1 MYRNGHSLIEAN
13 DRMRFYRDGKTASV
27 SVIEAPQGELIIA
40 TNGKP
45 DAAIM
50 LGKNHPTT
58 DEPTMMLAAALPLSM
73 QDAPRRVGVIGFGS
87 GLTTHTLLGDPRLE
101 QVDTIE
107 IEEAM
112 VQGARLFGSRVARA
126 YNDPRSRIVIDD
138 AKAYFSGQ
146 KSRYDIIISE
156 PSVSA
161 ISGVGALFFKRVLP
175 ICSAPFDRERAVC
188 TVGAVV

>member
-1 MYRNGHSLIEAN
+1 MGQFAGAFGIAALALLLAVQVPFDPMTLASGVYRNGHSLIEAN

-73 QDAPRRVGVIGFGS
+73 QACPQAGGGDWFWLRADH
-87 GLTTHTLLGDPRLE
+87 THLAGRH
-101 QVDTIE
+101 
-107 IEEAM
+107 A
-112 VQGARLFGSRVARA
+112 A
-126 YNDPRSRIVIDD
+126 
-138 AKAYFSGQ
+138 
-146 KSRYDIIISE
+146 
-156 PSVSA
+156 
-161 ISGVGALFFKRVLP
+161 
-175 ICSAPFDRERAVC
+175 
-188 TVGAVV
+188 